1 MFLYEGRAWK
11 RGADV
16 KKGYTLTH
24 IYRII
29 AQHALYQRVFD
40 FIERRHLLRDLSH
53 IDLALSGGA
62 DSVCLLAVL
71 STMRANG
78 APWTLRAHHI
88 RHGMRASD
96 GDDAALAKHVASQLD
111 VDYIQTDLQLGALDA
126 DVENTARNA
135 RYEALFCALQTQPPP
150 HVLALA
156 HNGSENLETAIWR
169 LGRGCGLEG
178 LTLAPLRYR
187 DHIRLIRPLLEESK
201 SDIYDFLRSC
211 HLPWIEDPTNASD
224 HYLRNIIRHSILPKI
239 DEISHGAS
247 VLHRSLLNLNAD
259 AAALSHLAHN
269 TVHHYFAHRVW
280 FCPWRDWCALGEPAQ
295 SQLFRHVARHFI
307 RGFAPTAAQIQR
319 ALAVVN
325 ERKQTCRCVEW
336 GNFVW
341 RWSRDGVCASLKDDA
356 PLSFPSLPAAPF
368 FDFELPNFGKLSLF
382 PVVVQ
387 SEFRNASNRLLFC
400 SSGEESFTIRP
411 AGAFSTLI
419 ASDGR
424 RVKTR
429 EALRSQGVPEPL
441 RKNYPVLCC
450 GDEPLW
456 IFGGMRTQKA
466 QPPAIGQNA
475 LLLLWTETSVE
486 RVKNEDAKNG

>member
-1 MFLYEGRAWK
+1 M
-11 RGADV
+11 
-16 KKGYTLTH
+16 TS
-24 IYRII
+24 IYRTI
-29 AQHALYQRVFD
+29 AQHALYQRVLD
-40 FIERRHLLRDLSH
+40 FIERTHLLRDLSH
-53 IDLALSGGA
+53 LDLALSGGA
-62 DSVCLLAVL
+62 DSVCLLAIL

-96 GDDAALAKHVASQLD
+96 IDDATIAKQMAAQFD
-111 VDYIQTDLQLGALDA
+111 VDFIQTDLHLGALDA

-135 RYEALFCALQTQPPP
+135 RYDALLRALQTQPQP
-150 HVLALA
+150 HVLVLA

-169 LGRGCGLEG
+169 LGRGCGIEG
-178 LTLAPLRYR
+178 LTLSPMRYR

-201 SDIYDFLRSC
+201 NDIYDFLRSC
-211 HLPWIEDPTNASD
+211 HLSWIEDPTNASD
-224 HYLRNIIRHSILPKI
+224 HYLRNMIRHDILPNI
-239 DEISHGAS
+239 YEISHGAN

-259 AAALSHLAHN
+259 ANALSQLS
-269 TVHHYFAHRVW
+269 HHIVNRHFAHHVW
-280 FCPWRDWCALGEPAQ
+280 FCPWRDWCALGEQAQ
-295 SQLFRHVARHFI
+295 IQVFRCVARHLI
-307 RGFAPTAAQIQR
+307 CGFSPTAAQIQR

-341 RWSRDGVCASLKDDA
+341 RWSRDGVCASLKDEKT
-356 PLSFPSLPAAPF
+356 PLFPPLPVAPF

-382 PVVVQ
+382 PVVVP
-387 SEFRNASNRLLFC
+387 SAFRNAPNRLLFC
-400 SSGEESFTIRP
+400 PPSMDNLTIRP
-411 AGAFSTLI
+411 GKDFSTLI

-429 EALRSQGVPEPL
+429 EALRSQGIPEPL

-466 QPPAIGQNA
+466 APPAIGQNA
-475 LLLLWTETSVE
+475 LLLLWTGMNASC
-486 RVKNEDAKNG
+486 